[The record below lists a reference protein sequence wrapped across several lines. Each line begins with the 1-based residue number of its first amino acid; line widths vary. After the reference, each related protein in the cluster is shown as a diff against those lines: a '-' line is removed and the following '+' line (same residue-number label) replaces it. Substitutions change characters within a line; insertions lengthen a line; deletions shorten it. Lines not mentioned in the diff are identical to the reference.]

1 MDRRIIGCVLVGV
14 AILLTVFATVPA
26 SNQSGGE
33 IRRIGIPDGSAGL
46 VVRYVL
52 QEKLDSPAVQTV
64 RFEPYTVYDCCAST
78 TQYALGSAHLDLAI
92 MCPDAARAL
101 AAKDTRFEIIGPV
114 MINSD
119 VLITLP
125 NVDLRQ
131 PTIGISEKRAFQR
144 QMVADRFGELGRAVP
159 MMHTAVP
166 YAYARGAIQGA
177 ILDITKVFHL
187 VGDLDVATTREQ
199 SICTYVMV
207 GKKALKNRGQYI
219 LFLEKYGQAVEEMD
233 DPHNLLRLLRT
244 YESPNISMGDVL
256 KWQKMNVHF
265 INPLHSHRHDLTWCN

>member
-1 MDRRIIGCVLVGV
+1 MDRRITWCVLAGV
-14 AILLTVFATVPA
+14 AIVLTIFATVPA
-26 SNQSGGE
+26 SNQSDGE

-46 VVRYVL
+46 LARYVL
-52 QEKLDSPAVQTV
+52 QEKLGSPAVQTV

-101 AAKDTRFEIIGPV
+101 VAKDTRFEIIGPV

-125 NVDLRQ
+125 NVDLQQ

-144 QMVADRFGELGRAVP
+144 KMVAERFGESGRAAP

-166 YAYARGAIQGA
+166 FAYARGVIQGA
-177 ILDITKVFHL
+177 ILDITKVLHL
-187 VGDLDVATTREQ
+187 DGDLEVAAARKQ
-199 SICTYVMV
+199 RICTYVLV
-207 GKKALKNRGQYI
+207 SKKALKNKEQYT

-265 INPLHSHRHDLTWCN
+265 INPLHSPHRNLTWCN